1 MGSNRRYAEHYD
13 KLMERRITEVLIRP
27 KPVTLTDA
35 ELDTNNDPVVTPEEP
50 MSVRACARYSET
62 SARIEGRA
70 IAWTSRA
77 VHIEWTDAQGAAQR
91 AWVWSSAVDKV

>member
-27 KPVTLTDA
+27 KPVTDK
-35 ELDTNNDPVVTPEEP
+35 DPVVTPKEP
-50 MSVRACARYSET
+50 MSVRAWVRYPET

-77 VHIEWTDAQGAAQR
+77 VHIEWTDTQGATQR
-91 AWVWSSAVDKV
+91 AWVWSSAVDKI

>member
-1 MGSNRRYAEHYD
+1 MASNRRYAEHYD

-27 KPVTLTDA
+27 KTVTLTDA
-35 ELDTNNDPVVTPEEP
+35 ELDTDNDPVVTPKEP
-50 MSVRACARYSET
+50 TGVRAWARYPET

-77 VHIEWTDAQGAAQR
+77 VHIEWTDAQGATQR
-91 AWVWSSAVDKV
+91 AWVGSSAVDKI

>member
-27 KPVTLTDA
+27 KPVTLTAA
-35 ELDTNNDPVVTPEEP
+35 ELDTDNDPVVTPKEP
-50 MSVRACARYSET
+50 MSVRAWARYPET

-77 VHIEWTDAQGAAQR
+77 VHIEWTDAQGATQR
-91 AWVWSSAVDKV
+91 AWEWASAVDKI